1 MFEHRNY
8 LIIPSSEVPKIDF
21 SQVLETSVQTL
32 RYSIDGTK
40 TFIKWENT
48 APSFIDEIIDA
59 EGPYTHQ
66 EILQILS
73 GPEWSEIE
81 E

>member
-1 MFEHRNY
+1 MFENRNY
-8 LIIPSSEVPKIDF
+8 LIIPSSEVSKINF
-21 SQVLETSVQTL
+21 SEVLETSAETL

-40 TFIKWENT
+40 TFFKWENSPP
-48 APSFIDEIIDA
+48 AFIDTLVGA

-73 GPEWSEIE
+73 GPEWSIIE
-81 E
+81 Q

>member
-8 LIIPSSEVPKIDF
+8 LIIPSSEVTKIDF
-21 SQVLETSVQTL
+21 SQVLETSIETL
-32 RYSIDGTK
+32 RYSVDQTK
-40 TFIKWENT
+40 TFIKWENDV
-48 APSFIDEIIDA
+48 PSFIDGIIDA

-73 GPEWSEIE
+73 GPEWSVIE
-81 E
+81 Q